1 MKLPTPSI
9 LVMLGALAAAPA
21 FASPELA
28 AAKGC
33 MACHGLDKKVL
44 GPALKDVAAK
54 YRSQPDAPAYLVER
68 VQKGSVANKLVW
80 GGPAGMPPLGG
91 QVSEA
96 DTKVLVAWILGLK

>member
-1 MKLPTPSI
+1 MKLSASLLFI
-9 LVMLGALAAAPA
+9 VGSLAALPA
-21 FASPELA
+21 LASPELA
-28 AAKGC
+28 ASKGC
-33 MACHGLDKKVL
+33 MACHSLDKKVL

-54 YRSQPDAPAYLVER
+54 YKSQPDATAYLVER

-80 GGPAGMPPLGG
+80 GGPAGMPPLAG